1 MKRKNIY
8 VGLTALWAFIT
19 VIDTTVSVV
28 NFVSGNLITGTV
40 LLVVSCAVAFVC
52 GILFRQAVEVY
63 NYNKACQFLE
73 DISEFLHEKIA
84 EEIEPFDELKGEEK

>member
-8 VGLTALWAFIT
+8 VGLTALWAVIT
-19 VIDTTVSVV
+19 VIGTTLSVV

-40 LLVVSCAVAFVC
+40 FLVASCAVAFVC
-52 GILFRQAVEVY
+52 GILFRQAIEVY

-73 DISEFLHEKIA
+73 DVSEFLHEKIA